1 MQLENLSELISL
13 KLSGEASQEQLNAL
27 DQYLKDHPEAQ
38 LHVDQLVLIW
48 KEAKVRVPVDS
59 KAAFKSHIEKLN
71 QDDTP
76 KIAALLEGPPSRK
89 VIDIRSKKMIRIAT
103 VAASVLLVLLSIFW
117 FTNKKTVTPGAELN
131 LVSTNYGSKKKLR
144 LPDGTQVWLNSG
156 SSLSYYK
163 NFSKTHR
170 EVQLI
175 GEAFFDVV
183 EDKKRPFL
191 IHTKLMDVRVLGT
204 AFNVRSYPDE
214 ETSETALIR
223 GLVQITLHQNPGE
236 TLFLRP
242 NEKLIVSSSSQKQK
256 GNETGGQTP
265 RIILTQIHRLKQ
277 ENTSIETSWVNNTL
291 AFDNETLE
299 QIALKLERWFDVNVI
314 IKDEAL

>member
-1 MQLENLSELISL
+1 
-13 KLSGEASQEQLNAL
+13 
-27 DQYLKDHPEAQ
+27 
-38 LHVDQLVLIW
+38 
-48 KEAKVRVPVDS
+48 
-59 KAAFKSHIEKLN
+59 
-71 QDDTP
+71 
-76 KIAALLEGPPSRK
+76 
-89 VIDIRSKKMIRIAT
+89 
-103 VAASVLLVLLSIFW
+103 
-117 FTNKKTVTPGAELN
+117 
-131 LVSTNYGSKKKLR
+131 
-144 LPDGTQVWLNSG
+144 
-156 SSLSYYK
+156 
-163 NFSKTHR
+163 
-170 EVQLI
+170 
-175 GEAFFDVV
+175 
-183 EDKKRPFL
+183 
-191 IHTKLMDVRVLGT
+191 VLGT

-314 IKDEAL
+314 IKDEALRQATYYGVFDDENLEEVLTALQITGDFKFKIDSSKKEVILEP